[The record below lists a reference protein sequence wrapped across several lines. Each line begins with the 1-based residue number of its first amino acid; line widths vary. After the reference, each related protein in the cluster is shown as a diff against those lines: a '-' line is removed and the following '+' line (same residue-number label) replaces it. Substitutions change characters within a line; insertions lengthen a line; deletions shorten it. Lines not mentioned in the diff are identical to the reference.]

1 MLLVLI
7 FNYYIANYNNINS
20 LKEHPFI
27 SSHFCRSDVWAQQLW
42 AYKANIKASGGLSSP
57 LELGVFF
64 PADAVAE

>member
-7 FNYYIANYNNINS
+7 FNYYIANYNINS

-42 AYKANIKASGGLSSP
+42 AHKANIKASGGLSSP

-64 PADAVAE
+64 PADAVVE